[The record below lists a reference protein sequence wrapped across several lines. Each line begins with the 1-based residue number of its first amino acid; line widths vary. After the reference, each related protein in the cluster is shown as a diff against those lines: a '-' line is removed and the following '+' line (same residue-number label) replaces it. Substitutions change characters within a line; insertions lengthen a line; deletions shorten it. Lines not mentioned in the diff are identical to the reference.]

1 MASSIFV
8 EGTVA
13 DDADLLQV
21 AVDSNVSRPGW
32 VAPAGVHAEVPFGVP
47 HLACY
52 YSQRLNFVWI
62 GDCSGFAKEAAVMQ
76 QDGIAENE
84 ENRGTWMEMKIAEA
98 TPSHTEKRF
107 KFWKLQLQMVRVFC
121 SCLWMLQGFLG
132 VLLKYALFNCS
143 TTTFKDTIV

>member
-1 MASSIFV
+1 MASGIFV

-13 DDADLLQV
+13 DDAEIGHV
-21 AVDSNVSRPGW
+21 AVDTTESIPGR
-32 VAPAGVHAEVPFGVP
+32 ATAAGVHAEVPFGVP

-52 YSQRLNFVWI
+52 YSQRLDFLWM
-62 GDCSGFAKEAAVMQ
+62 GDCSGFAKETAVMQ

-107 KFWKLQLQMVRVFC
+107 KIWKLQLQMVRVFC
-121 SCLWMLQGFLG
+121 SYVSGCSKVSPTSKCL
-132 VLLKYALFNCS
+132 
-143 TTTFKDTIV
+143 